1 MGDGP
6 NTLNFPCVQFCHSLR
21 RDKWRSVNQ
30 SSCLDIILRF
40 LLLFLGSFVNPNAS
54 VAGEAQKL
62 HRELLK
68 ANHEAKL
75 DRDHKDKEAQ
85 KQRAQERKEKE
96 KKRTQ
101 KQERRR

>member
-1 MGDGP
+1 MQ
-6 NTLNFPCVQFCHSLR
+6 NTVLPGAF
-21 RDKWRSVNQ
+21 VNQ
-30 SSCLDIILRF
+30 
-40 LLLFLGSFVNPNAS
+40 NTS
-54 VAGEAQKL
+54 VAGDAQRL

-75 DRDHKDKEAQ
+75 ERDRKDREAQ
-85 KQRAQERKEKE
+85 KQRALERKEKE